1 MVGNK
6 ACYVCCLSASSEC
19 HQIVSI
25 ICVGLVAGVGG
36 LALTFHKLAVVYG
49 TLIGFLMISIIVVVG
64 SVIDGGLSRTL
75 VSQW

>member
-1 MVGNK
+1 
-6 ACYVCCLSASSEC
+6 
-19 HQIVSI
+19 VSI